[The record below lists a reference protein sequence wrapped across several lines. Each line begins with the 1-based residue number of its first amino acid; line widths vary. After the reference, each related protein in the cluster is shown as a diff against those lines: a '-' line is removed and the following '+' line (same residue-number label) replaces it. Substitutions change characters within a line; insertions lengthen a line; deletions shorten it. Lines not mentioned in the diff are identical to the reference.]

1 MPRDKGTLFYSQWTL
16 RPPRC
21 LIDIYCYIELLS
33 GLFNPYYVVV
43 VVGAGPADA
52 VHGVLRGGVRV
63 GAAGQPLRD
72 RGGGPQQGE
81 L

>member
-1 MPRDKGTLFYSQWTL
+1 MDFTASEVFN
-16 RPPRC
+16 
-21 LIDIYCYIELLS
+21 IYPYIELLS

-43 VVGAGPADA
+43 GGAGPADA

-63 GAAGQPLRD
+63 GAAGQHLRD

>member
-1 MPRDKGTLFYSQWTL
+1 MCR
-16 RPPRC
+16 
-21 LIDIYCYIELLS
+21 YIELLS
-33 GLFNPYYVVV
+33 GFFNPFYVVV
-43 VVGAGPADA
+43 VAAGAADA

-63 GAAGQPLRD
+63 GAAGEPLRH

>member
-1 MPRDKGTLFYSQWTL
+1 MCR
-16 RPPRC
+16 
-21 LIDIYCYIELLS
+21 YIELLS
-33 GLFNPYYVVV
+33 GLLNPFYV
-43 VVGAGPADA
+43 VVGAAGAADA

-63 GAAGQPLRD
+63 GAAGEPLRH

>member
-1 MPRDKGTLFYSQWTL
+1 MCR
-16 RPPRC
+16 
-21 LIDIYCYIELLS
+21 YIELLS
-33 GLFNPYYVVV
+33 GLLNPFNVVV
-43 VVGAGPADA
+43 VAAGAADA

-63 GAAGQPLRD
+63 GAAGEPLRD